1 MPIHFI
7 SIINKVPLKNHF
19 FYILD
24 MMLSSITKRR
34 EVESIGPSMV
44 LMIYDNI
51 ILLCITYVFV
61 KVIKVMS

>member
-1 MPIHFI
+1 MT
-7 SIINKVPLKNHF
+7 
-19 FYILD
+19 
-24 MMLSSITKRR
+24 LSSITKGR

-44 LMIYDNI
+44 LMIYDNK